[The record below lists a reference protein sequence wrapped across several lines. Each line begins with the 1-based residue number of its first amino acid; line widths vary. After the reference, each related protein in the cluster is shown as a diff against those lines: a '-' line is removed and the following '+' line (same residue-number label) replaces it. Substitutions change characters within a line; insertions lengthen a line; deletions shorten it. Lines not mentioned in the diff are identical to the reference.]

1 MTKRIQAKYKIDRRL
16 GMNLWGRPKSPFNKR
31 QEKGPGQHGARRG
44 KPSDYRI
51 QLMAKQQLKGYYG
64 IITEKQFRR
73 AYTEALRLKG
83 DTGENLVGLL
93 ERRLDAVVYRAKFVN
108 TIFAAR
114 QFVSHGHVRVNGK
127 KVDIPSYVLRVGDV
141 VSVAASSRELP
152 LVMESVSSEERHLP
166 EYLDVDSNSL
176 QAKFV
181 RIPALDEIPYPTKME
196 PSLVIEFYSR

>member
-16 GMNLWGRPKSPFNKR
+16 GMNLWGRPKSPYNRR
-31 QEKGPGQHGARRG
+31 QDKAPGQHGARRG

-64 IITEKQFRR
+64 VITEKQFRR
-73 AYTEALRLKG
+73 AYFEAQRLKG
-83 DTGENLVGLL
+83 DTGENLVGLM

-108 TIFAAR
+108 TVFAAR
-114 QFVSHGHVRVNGK
+114 QFVSHGHVQVNGK
-127 KVDIPSYVLRVGDV
+127 KVDIPSYQLRVGDV
-141 VSVAASSRELP
+141 VSVASGSRDLP
-152 LVMESVSSEERHLP
+152 LIMEAVASEERGTP
-166 EYLDVDSNSL
+166 EYLEIDHNNL

-196 PSLVIEFYSR
+196 PSLVVEFYSR

>member
-31 QEKGPGQHGARRG
+31 EQGPGQHGARRG

-64 IITEKQFRR
+64 VITEKQFRR
-73 AYTEALRLKG
+73 AYKEALRLKG

-108 TIFAAR
+108 TVFAAR
-114 QFVSHGHVRVNGK
+114 QFVSHGHIRVNGK
-127 KVDIPSYVLRVGDV
+127 KVDIPSYLVRVGDV
-141 VSVAASSRELP
+141 ITVAASSRELP
-152 LVMESVSSEERHLP
+152 LVMESVSSEERNLP
-166 EYLDVDSNSL
+166 EYLDVDSNIL

-181 RIPALDEIPYPTKME
+181 RVPALDEIPYPTKME
-196 PSLVIEFYSR
+196 PSLVVEFYSR

>member
-44 KPSDYRI
+44 KPSGYRI

-64 IITEKQFRR
+64 VITEKQFRR
-73 AYTEALRLKG
+73 AYAEALRLKG

-114 QFVSHGHVRVNGK
+114 QFISHGHIRVNGQ
-127 KVDIPSYVLRVGDV
+127 KVDIPSYQLRVGDM
-141 VSVAASSRELP
+141 VSVSSISREMP

-166 EYLDVDSNSL
+166 EYLDVDNNSL
-176 QAKFV
+176 QARFV
-181 RIPALDEIPYPTKME
+181 RVPTLGEIPYPTKME
-196 PSLVIEFYSR
+196 PSLVVEFYSR